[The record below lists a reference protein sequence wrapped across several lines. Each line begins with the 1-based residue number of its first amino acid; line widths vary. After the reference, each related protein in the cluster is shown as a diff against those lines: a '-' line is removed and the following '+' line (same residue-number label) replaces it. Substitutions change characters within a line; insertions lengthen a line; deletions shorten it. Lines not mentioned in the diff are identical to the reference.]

1 MTEALADYRLNEAA
15 QTLYHFFWDEFCDWY
30 IEFSKTQFAAKE
42 ETAEVRAARNRIVY
56 VLETSLRLLHPLMPF
71 ITEELWQRLPHQGDS
86 IMTAAWPQAD
96 AGRDDRE
103 AREQMETLIALITKV
118 RNIRS
123 VNNLP
128 VSAWLTVHIATT
140 DERIKA
146 LVTANAEQFKRLAR
160 VEAIN
165 ITDTLPPLQG
175 AARDV
180 LADVEIAVPL
190 AGLIDHDKERERLN
204 KEIGRK
210 ENEAQGMAS
219 RLANPSFVDRAPRQV
234 VEQTRARHDELRGE
248 IAKLQETLKS
258 LGA

>member
-1 MTEALADYRLNEAA
+1 M
-15 QTLYHFFWDEFCDWY
+15 
-30 IEFSKTQFAAKE
+30 K
-42 ETAEVRAARNRIVY
+42 
-56 VLETSLRLLHPLMPF
+56 
-71 ITEELWQRLPHQGDS
+71 RLPHRGDS
-86 IMTAAWPQAD
+86 IMTAVWPEAD
-96 AGRDDRE
+96 QSREDRE

-128 VSAWLTVHIATT
+128 VAAWLKVHIATT

-146 LVTANAEQFKRLAR
+146 LVTANADQFKRLAR
-160 VEAIN
+160 AEEIN
-165 ITDTLPPLQG
+165 VTDTLPSLQG

-210 ENEAQGMAS
+210 ENEAKGMAS
-219 RLANPSFVDRAPRQV
+219 RLANPSLVDRAPREV
-234 VEQTRARHDELRGE
+234 VEQTRVRHDELVGE